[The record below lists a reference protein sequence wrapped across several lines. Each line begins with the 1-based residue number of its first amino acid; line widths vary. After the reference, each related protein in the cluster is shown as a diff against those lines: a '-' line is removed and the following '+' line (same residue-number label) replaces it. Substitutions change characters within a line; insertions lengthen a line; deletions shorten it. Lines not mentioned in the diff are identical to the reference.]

1 MLAPHRPN
9 LPRYESIRHTEPMLT
24 VETPQSTSK
33 RMLGHLNGILNIY
46 KPSGWTSHDVVLR
59 LRRLMGLRK
68 IGHAG
73 TLDPSATGVLPVL
86 LGKGT
91 KIAEHLVGW
100 EKEYVAVLRLGQ
112 STDTQDATGTVL
124 SEASTDGV
132 SEEQIRSAVKE
143 FQGDI
148 QQIPPMY
155 SAVKVN
161 GQPLYKAAR
170 RGETVQRSPRIV
182 TIYRIEVLTIRGR
195 DIDLRVMCSKGTY
208 IRTLCA
214 DIGER
219 LQVGGHLLCLE
230 RSRVGPLHVKDSL
243 DLEDVTNESVF
254 SGMNRAFLTIDR
266 ALEQFPFVTVKSDYV
281 TKVMNGAPIPWEAF
295 EAPQGG
301 TRVYHEHEC
310 SRIRIRNPQGQLLA
324 LGIIGPINTLP
335 RGGNTTVCIE
345 NVLIE
350 K

>member
-1 MLAPHRPN
+1 M
-9 LPRYESIRHTEPMLT
+9 ESILT

-33 RMLGHLNGILNIY
+33 RMLGHLNGVLNIY

-59 LRRLMGLRK
+59 LRRLLGLRK

-91 KIAEHLVGW
+91 KIAEHLIGW
-100 EKEYVAVLRLGQ
+100 EKEYVGVLRLGQ
-112 STDTQDATGTVL
+112 STDTQDATGTIM
-124 SEASTDGV
+124 SEASTDSV
-132 SEEQIRSAVKE
+132 SEEQIRSVVKE
-143 FQGDI
+143 FQGEI

-155 SAVKVN
+155 SAVKIN

-170 RGETVQRSPRIV
+170 RGETVQRSPRTV
-182 TIYRIEVLTIRGR
+182 TIYRLEVLAVRGK

-214 DIGER
+214 DIGDR
-219 LQVGGHLLCLE
+219 LKVGGHLLCLE
-230 RSRVGPLHVKDSL
+230 RSRVGPFHVQDAL
-243 DLEDVTNESVF
+243 ELEDVTKEFVS
-254 SGMNRAFLTIDR
+254 SSMNRAFLTIDE

-281 TKVMNGAPIPWEAF
+281 TKVMNGAPIPWEAI
-295 EAPQGG
+295 EIPQGD
-301 TRVYHEHEC
+301 TRIHNEHDC

-324 LGIIGPINTLP
+324 LGIIGPIDRMSEGHKTN
-335 RGGNTTVCIE
+335 VCIE
-345 NVLIE
+345 NVLME